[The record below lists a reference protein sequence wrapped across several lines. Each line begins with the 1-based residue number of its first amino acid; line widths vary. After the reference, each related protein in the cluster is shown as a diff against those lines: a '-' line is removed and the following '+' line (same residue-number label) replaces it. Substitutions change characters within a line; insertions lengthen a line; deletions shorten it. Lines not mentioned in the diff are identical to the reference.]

1 MVYIYI
7 YWILNKYHINAIDL
21 NLFHYILKTHI
32 SYSMIM
38 ETTLA
43 LLSSIARTSRTNE
56 FNPILSCNKGFPT
69 VRWFDEIDCY
79 LIEQL
84 IASNNMQCLNPTWAY
99 QYQIWKLINNKTY
112 QLVGTLPSRC
122 ISVRPSRSGTTVLL
136 QNIFSI
142 DIQIDCPKQQMFSPY
157 IEVDSSWTL
166 YMS

>member
-1 MVYIYI
+1 
-7 YWILNKYHINAIDL
+7 
-21 NLFHYILKTHI
+21 
-32 SYSMIM
+32 MIM

-122 ISVRPSRSGTTVLL
+122 ISVGPSRSGTTVLL
-136 QNIFSI
+136 QNICSI

-157 IEVDSSWTL
+157 IEVDSSRLHVKWQIKQIWGLFIQTKHIYL
-166 YMS
+166 LMLVQRHVMK